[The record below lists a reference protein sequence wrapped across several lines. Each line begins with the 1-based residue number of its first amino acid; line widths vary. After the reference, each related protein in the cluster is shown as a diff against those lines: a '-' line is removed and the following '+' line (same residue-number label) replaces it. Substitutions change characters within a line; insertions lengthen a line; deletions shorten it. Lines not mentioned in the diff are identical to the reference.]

1 MNYVS
6 TIKEMK
12 EEYRPYEK
20 CLAYGPEAL
29 SDQELLAVI
38 IKTGSKGL
46 SSIHLA
52 ENILS
57 LTKNGNGLLGI
68 MHLSVDEL
76 MEVNGIGKVKA
87 LQLKCV
93 MEISRRIA
101 KANASEVL
109 DFSKPDTIAD
119 YYMEDLRH
127 KEKEY
132 LIVVMLDT
140 KMTFIGDNIMTTGT
154 VNSSLVSARE
164 IFIEALKR
172 RAVYIVLIHNHPS
185 GNPSPS
191 REDILSTK
199 RVKDAGEIIG
209 ITLLDHI
216 IIGDNKYTSL
226 RKKGIL

>member
-1 MNYVS
+1 MNSIS

-20 CLAYGPEAL
+20 CMAYGPEVL

-38 IKTGSKGL
+38 IKTGSKGN
-46 SSIHLA
+46 SSVNLA
-52 ENILS
+52 ERILS
-57 LTKNGNGLLGI
+57 LTKNGSGLLGI
-68 MHLSVDEL
+68 MHLSVEEL

-93 MEISRRIA
+93 MELSKRIA
-101 KANASEVL
+101 KADASSSL
-109 DFSKPDTIAD
+109 DFSNPDTIAD

-127 KEKEY
+127 EEKEH
-132 LIVVMLDT
+132 LVVTMLDT
-140 KMTFIGDNIMTTGT
+140 KMKFAGDIIMTTGT
-154 VNSSLVSARE
+154 VNSSLVSTRE

-185 GNPSPS
+185 GSPAPS
-191 REDILSTK
+191 RDDIRSTK
-199 RVKDAGEIIG
+199 QVKEAGELIG

-216 IIGDNKYTSL
+216 IIGDNRYTSM
-226 RKKGIL
+226 RKNGIL